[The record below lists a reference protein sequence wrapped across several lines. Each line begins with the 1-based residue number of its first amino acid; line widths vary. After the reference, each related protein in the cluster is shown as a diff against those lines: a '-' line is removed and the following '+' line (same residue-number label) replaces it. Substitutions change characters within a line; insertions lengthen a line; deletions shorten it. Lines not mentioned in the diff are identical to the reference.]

1 MRGYKHFIIQPVPDG
16 SLTHVKGS
24 YHSIAGRIGVPWKK
38 EKENFTMDVEIPLNT
53 TATVV
58 IPRGNTVT
66 ESGSDMKNA
75 TGVKS
80 FQLRQRNEIAVAIGE
95 I

>member
-38 EKENFTMDVEIPLNT
+38 EKENFTMDV
-53 TATVV
+53 
-58 IPRGNTVT
+58 GNTFKYNGLGCY
-66 ESGSDMKNA
+66 S
-75 TGVKS
+75 
-80 FQLRQRNEIAVAIGE
+80 RGE
-95 I
+95 YRYRKRK